1 MSSRTAWILCLVA
14 GVALV
19 ALTVVMGAAGGVR
32 ACDGITSPD
41 AMIRFEWVRTV
52 EEVRTLFG
60 DEPCR
65 SSLAA
70 AMDRMN
76 RIDVL
81 AFIPAFTLFQIFAA
95 LALRGS
101 GKGVAM
107 AALAAAIVAA
117 ICDQWEDQILLAITG
132 ALPGEQAMIDRLFW
146 LVRIKFALLASAAA
160 CLGLLLARSRGA
172 ARWLGMAMI
181 LGAVIALAGLAQPQ
195 LLTPGIALAWAAL
208 LIAAAVQVVRLRPS
222 SAASS
227 STQT

>member
-1 MSSRTAWILCLVA
+1 MNSRTAWILCLVA
-14 GVALV
+14 GVVLV
-19 ALTVVMGAAGGVR
+19 ALTILMGAAGGVR
-32 ACDGITSPD
+32 ACDGVTSPD

-52 EEVRTLFG
+52 DEVRTLFG
-60 DEPCR
+60 EEPCR

-76 RIDVL
+76 RLDVL
-81 AFIPAFTLFQIFAA
+81 AYIPTFTLFQIFAA

-101 GKGVAM
+101 GRGVPM
-107 AALAAAIVAA
+107 AAIAAAIVAA

-160 CLGLLLARSRGA
+160 CLGLLLARSPGA
-172 ARWLGMAMI
+172 TRWLGMAMI
-181 LGAVIALAGLAQPQ
+181 LGAVIAFAGLAQPQ

-208 LIAAAVQVVRLRPS
+208 LIAAAVRVVRPS

-227 STQT
+227 SPQT

>member
-14 GVALV
+14 GVVLV
-19 ALTVVMGAAGGVR
+19 ALTILMGAAGGVR
-32 ACDGITSPD
+32 ACDGVTSPD

-52 EEVRTLFG
+52 DEVRTLFG
-60 DEPCR
+60 EEPCR

-81 AFIPAFTLFQIFAA
+81 AYIPTFTLFQVFAA

-101 GKGVAM
+101 GRGVAM
-107 AALAAAIVAA
+107 AAIGAAVVAA

-132 ALPGEQAMIDRLFW
+132 ALPGEQPMIDRLFW
-146 LVRIKFALLASAAA
+146 LVRIKFALLAFAAA

-172 ARWLGMAMI
+172 TRWLGMAMI

-208 LIAAAVQVVRLRPS
+208 LIAAAIRVVRPS

-227 STQT
+227 SPQT